1 MDTGLRVA
9 PECRRRLRLTEA
21 RFSPRATL
29 GIALILLVPEL
40 SRHIG
45 ASFEPFPAVLLP
57 AGAGKLRLPDG
68 KLTMKHT
75 LVEARRGGV
84 WSEVDRAR
92 LLAPLPVHY
101 FGEVV
106 RADFGFHD
114 GKWHGT
120 TAPPPHVSPADL
132 HQTKR
137 WLRARLAQLGF
148 EVHALR
154 VVEER
159 YVLVL
164 PSGSRSGAERLW
176 EKLYDL
182 D

>member
-1 MDTGLRVA
+1 MDAG
-9 PECRRRLRLTEA
+9 
-21 RFSPRATL
+21 FSPRATL
-29 GIALILLVPEL
+29 WIALLLLGPEVL
-40 SRHIG
+40 RQIG
-45 ASFEPFPAVLLP
+45 GSFEPFPAVLLP
-57 AGAGKLRLPDG
+57 AGAGKLRLPGG

-75 LVEARRGGV
+75 LVEARRDGA

-106 RADFGFHD
+106 RAHFGFHD
-114 GKWHGT
+114 NQWHGT
-120 TAPPPHVSPADL
+120 TAPPPRPSATDL
-132 HQTKR
+132 LETKR
-137 WLRARLAQLGF
+137 WLRARLQQLGF
-148 EVHALR
+148 EAHALR

-164 PSGSRSGAERLW
+164 PSGARGPAERLS
-176 EKLYDL
+176 EKLYEL